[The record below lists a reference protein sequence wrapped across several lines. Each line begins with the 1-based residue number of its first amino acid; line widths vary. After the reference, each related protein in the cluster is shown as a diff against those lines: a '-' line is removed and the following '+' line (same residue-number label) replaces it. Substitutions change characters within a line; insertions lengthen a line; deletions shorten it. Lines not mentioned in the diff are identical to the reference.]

1 MNAAETLASWRAE
14 CGGRV
19 GGDNVLHHAG
29 RTFVLDPHPR
39 ALKNG
44 AIEGRVFRFGPTG
57 LIDIGGYKIATDGT
71 IDRLPDEVRD
81 PLAGPSVTAPLAED
95 QPHEP
100 ARLDA

>member
-1 MNAAETLASWRAE
+1 M
-14 CGGRV
+14 
-19 GGDNVLHHAG
+19 
-29 RTFVLDPHPR
+29 
-39 ALKNG
+39 
-44 AIEGRVFRFGPTG
+44 FRFGPTG